1 MGSVPKGPDGL
12 ASTWRLSCWPGC
24 SVSPASK
31 MPPRPCPRR
40 GPPYAHNH
48 TEPPISLSS
57 SWYGASLELKKIK
70 IKMSNECQKERSV
83 CLLGDVWGWRC
94 VRTGGGA
101 QQAARWCGQA
111 GDKPRRQPAGM
122 DRLETSLGAHRVCG
136 CQRAHS
142 SAQSCRG
149 TGKGAHLST
158 GPWVPLFASL
168 SPPPHLE
175 RGECSLPALRA
186 ERLAM
191 ANPWGVSPF
200 TPPNRADKGCLVVT
214 DIIPPVPQAAA
225 MFSSGAAPRLVHG

>member
-1 MGSVPKGPDGL
+1 MGSVPTGPDGL

-24 SVSPASK
+24 TMSPASK

-48 TEPPISLSS
+48 TEPLISLSS

-83 CLLGDVWGWRC
+83 CLLGDVWDGD
-94 VRTGGGA
+94 VSTLGA
-101 QQAARWCGQA
+101 ERS
-111 GDKPRRQPAGM
+111 RQPAGV

-136 CQRAHS
+136 CQHAHS

-149 TGKGAHLST
+149 TGKGVHLST
-158 GPWVPLFASL
+158 GPWVPLSVPL

-186 ERLAM
+186 EG
-191 ANPWGVSPF
+191 PGYGKP
-200 TPPNRADKGCLVVT
+200 LVG
-214 DIIPPVPQAAA
+214 
-225 MFSSGAAPRLVHG
+225 FSFHSTQQSR